1 MMLKGILAVA
11 LSLVVFH
18 EDREASAEKTAQLN
32 AIAAAV
38 AEFTKTPDEAAF
50 LLAWGQAETNYSLR
64 IQRGQC
70 RRWECDR
77 GRARG
82 PWQAHRNGMPLE
94 RWERMV
100 GVENT
105 RVQAEQAAR
114 HARWAL
120 RQCKD
125 DPIRGAFRV
134 LGGNACWKPL
144 KGEEYRVAAFTL
156 ARRRL

>member
-50 LLAWGQAETNYSLR
+50 LIAWGQAETNYSLR

-82 PWQAHRNGMPLE
+82 PWQVHRLRNMPLE
-94 RWERMV
+94 KWDRMH
-100 GVENT
+100 GIENT
-105 RVQAEQAAR
+105 RAQVE
-114 HARWAL
+114 HAVKMTRWAL
-120 RQCKD
+120 GRCKGD
-125 DPIRGAFRV
+125 ARCAFRL
-134 LGGNACWKPL
+134 LGGLAPTTPL
-144 KGEEYRVAAFTL
+144 KGEDGRVADYEK